1 LLIKDLRRGG
11 RRGFDVSPYLPTL
24 YALKDFMIFF
34 LDNADT
40 YGMLDEKGESMS
52 DSERQ
57 VREFVRNME
66 TVKLSRWMVN
76 MQNLASRLRD
86 NAKGF
91 PLLCVSCAAGELLIR
106 YRANKNDAHLTS

>member
-1 LLIKDLRRGG
+1 
-11 RRGFDVSPYLPTL
+11 
-24 YALKDFMIFF
+24 MIFF